1 MDLRVHNLCN
11 TELGLVVNPIR
22 KSSLLR
28 KSEAYVSNNID
39 SHNQCLGKAEPNN
52 QSVLIKGNKIDSVA
66 NLIKKSLGLQI

>member
-1 MDLRVHNLCN
+1 MHNLCN
-11 TELGLVVNPIR
+11 TELGLVANPIR

-52 QSVLIKGNKIDSVA
+52 QSVLIKGNKIDSIA

>member
-1 MDLRVHNLCN
+1 MDLRVHNLYN
-11 TELGLVVNPIR
+11 TELGLVANPIR

>member
-11 TELGLVVNPIR
+11 TELGLVANPIR